1 MYRNMLALAAIVAMQ
16 AITLQ
21 AHAVTLCTAGNPNTT
36 SVAESTPTSAF
47 VDHNDGT
54 VTMSNTSCVCNNT
67 RYGIN
72 NFGTLINC
80 IAGVNVRNNYINIQ
94 NGY

>member
-1 MYRNMLALAAIVAMQ
+1 
-16 AITLQ
+16 
-21 AHAVTLCTAGNPNTT
+21 
-36 SVAESTPTSAF
+36 
-47 VDHNDGT
+47 
-54 VTMSNTSCVCNNT
+54 MSNTSCVCNNT

-80 IAGVNVRNNYINIQ
+80 IAGVNVRNDYINIQ